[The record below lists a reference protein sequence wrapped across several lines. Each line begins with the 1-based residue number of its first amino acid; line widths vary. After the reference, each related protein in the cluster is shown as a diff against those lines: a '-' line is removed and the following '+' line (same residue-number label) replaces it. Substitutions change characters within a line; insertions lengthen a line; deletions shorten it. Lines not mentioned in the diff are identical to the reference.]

1 MKRLLGVPAIG
12 AVLALGL
19 NTATAQGAPPT
30 APPSPADRYLATML
44 HSNLTLE
51 RYLDRLRRQFR
62 QADADRNGTVDSADD
77 ALLAKMAAASLRA
90 MLVATIFRADLDGD
104 GIVTED
110 ELRRLLTIQRQ
121 HISGPHVTEAQVQSQ
136 IEHEL
141 RTMMAADTDRDGRIT
156 FTEAVNSARDRPE
169 FMRSAPS
176 LGGVAKRMLVLA
188 PQGKGAVTL
197 SDIEPRAEALFRT
210 VDTDSNGTVSAD
222 ELKAYRARPGQPGA
236 MARQAAELA
245 MQGRDRR
252 RTELDALR
260 ARKEAEKR
268 AACAM
273 PKASDAAKVVLI
285 GAYQAEAVSSVTIGS
300 QDVAVG
306 AGTINIEPGDEPIYL
321 VVTSFRPTIWRL
333 YGAVERVERLVL
345 SATMTGPGRGMP
357 QEKPLVGATGV
368 PAERVSFL
376 GQSRCIRYFTETPSS
391 SAAAAAASVRQ
402 ETGKDASTIA
412 ARYGLSEV
420 SVPSGRI
427 RNVER
432 AHSNKLVIVKQAGT
446 LTIEGDPR
454 NVIVQTGRGELEGD
468 LKRFNPGG
476 VVEIDPKRVVASLPA
491 ERYQVLPQQAGLLQ
505 LVQSGALARNR
516 SGEFLIRRKIR
527 FPAELNGA
535 HSVKFLLLKGVPMPD
550 GDPGHSSV
558 ISEETG
564 EALKLER
571 GRR

>member
-1 MKRLLGVPAIG
+1 
-12 AVLALGL
+12 
-19 NTATAQGAPPT
+19 
-30 APPSPADRYLATML
+30 
-44 HSNLTLE
+44 
-51 RYLDRLRRQFR
+51 
-62 QADADRNGTVDSADD
+62 
-77 ALLAKMAAASLRA
+77 
-90 MLVATIFRADLDGD
+90 
-104 GIVTED
+104 
-110 ELRRLLTIQRQ
+110 
-121 HISGPHVTEAQVQSQ
+121 
-136 IEHEL
+136 
-141 RTMMAADTDRDGRIT
+141 
-156 FTEAVNSARDRPE
+156 
-169 FMRSAPS
+169 
-176 LGGVAKRMLVLA
+176 
-188 PQGKGAVTL
+188 
-197 SDIEPRAEALFRT
+197 
-210 VDTDSNGTVSAD
+210 
-222 ELKAYRARPGQPGA
+222 
-236 MARQAAELA
+236 
-245 MQGRDRR
+245 
-252 RTELDALR
+252 
-260 ARKEAEKR
+260 
-268 AACAM
+268 M

-306 AGTINIEPGDEPIYL
+306 AGTITIEPGDEPIYL

-345 SATMTGPGRGMP
+345 SATTTGPGRGMP